1 RGGRTF
7 GNGGFALP
15 SPHRRDWSG
24 PALVA
29 ALALFGLLAFGV
41 PLGKAARRRA
51 ILARAGPRPSQ
62 RVLAAYRVMADGAA
76 DVGLGRRAAETIQEY
91 RGRLTGTVRFTNG
104 DFETLTALAGRA
116 AYAEDGLSAADGRRA
131 VTLARTASRDIRR
144 SAGRPRL
151 ILGLYRLER
160 PSFLRPSDG

>member
-1 RGGRTF
+1 MTS
-7 GNGGFALP
+7 NLP
-15 SPHRRDWSG
+15 DTPVNWLVQD
-24 PALVA
+24 PAFPETLYA
-29 ALALFGLLAFGV
+29 AT
-41 PLGKAARRRA
+41 
-51 ILARAGPRPSQ
+51 
-62 RVLAAYRVMADGAA
+62 
-76 DVGLGRRAAETIQEY
+76 DVGLGRRTAETILEY
-91 RGRLTGTVRFTNG
+91 RGRLAGTVRFTNG
-104 DFETLTALAGRA
+104 DFDTLTALAGRA